1 MMKKIKPITFSQ
13 PRLLSKVKVVK
24 EVVVVRE
31 DGLAGAVEE
40 VVSKVVIEV
49 VLSFLLSIVEPLR

>member
-1 MMKKIKPITFSQ
+1 MKKIKPITLSQ
-13 PRLLSKVKVVK
+13 PRLLSKGKVVK

-40 VVSKVVIEV
+40 VVSEGVIEV
-49 VLSFLLSIVEPLR
+49 ELSFLLSIVEPLR